1 MLLRIL
7 RVLLLVTIF
16 TAPAVDAQTLGL
28 DILEFDAS
36 RYRTITARVRA
47 TLDGNAIRN
56 LSMKNFD
63 VRENGVTMSSLV
75 TMCEDSAAAL
85 PVSAL
90 LVIDR
95 SGSMLTSLAA
105 AKAAAKNFVNRLS
118 PDDEMALLSF
128 TNVPSYDQPW
138 TQNKAMMNSRID
150 ALQVPFFGGGTALWD
165 AIERGTVVLA
175 EGTKRKVMIILSD
188 GDDRDS
194 QSTYAQAK
202 NAVLSDNILVYTI
215 GLGTGID
222 VATLTDL
229 AVSTGGKYFSAPTTA
244 DLDRIYQ
251 EISSQIAT
259 TGICTLTWESQ
270 LDCLDG
276 SVVNVEMVLEAANR
290 TLTVPLSYT
299 RPYDSTTLSFVS
311 LAIDR
316 DLVVETGETI
326 TVPIVLSR
334 VTPLRAPDR
343 FTFTLTYDK
352 SLLELISADTTSL
365 SAGYAVAQ
373 IPSSAGA
380 TIGMTGPRSIVSPG
394 TLLLLTFR
402 ALDTWESR
410 TSEIGVSL
418 PEVGRSCTFPSAE
431 AGLVTI
437 SGRCERAMI
446 RDTVT
451 ATTIRLLPPSPNPF
465 NPTTHIVYRL
475 SQDGV
480 ATLTLHDAAGRRVR
494 TLVDERVRAGEHQ
507 LMFDGSQ
514 LATGPYFLTLR
525 ALGKTE
531 TRRLLLV
538 K

>member
-290 TLTVPLSYT
+290 KLNVPLSYT

-311 LAIDR
+311 LVIDR
-316 DLVVETGETI
+316 DLVVETGAAI
-326 TVPIVLSR
+326 TVPIALSR

-352 SLLELISADTTSL
+352 SLLELVSADTTSL

-373 IPSSAGA
+373 IPSSTGA

-451 ATTIRLLPPSPNPF
+451 AATIRLLPPSPNPF

>member
-1 MLLRIL
+1 
-7 RVLLLVTIF
+7 
-16 TAPAVDAQTLGL
+16 
-28 DILEFDAS
+28 
-36 RYRTITARVRA
+36 
-47 TLDGNAIRN
+47 
-56 LSMKNFD
+56 
-63 VRENGVTMSSLV
+63 
-75 TMCEDSAAAL
+75 
-85 PVSAL
+85 
-90 LVIDR
+90 
-95 SGSMLTSLAA
+95 
-105 AKAAAKNFVNRLS
+105 
-118 PDDEMALLSF
+118 
-128 TNVPSYDQPW
+128 
-138 TQNKAMMNSRID
+138 
-150 ALQVPFFGGGTALWD
+150 LWD
-165 AIERGTVVLA
+165 AIDRGTAVLA
-175 EGTKRKVMIILSD
+175 DRTKRKVMIILSD

-194 QSTYAQAK
+194 RLTFEQAK

-215 GLGTGID
+215 GLGFSID
-222 VATLTDL
+222 VTRLTDL
-229 AVSTGGKYFSAPTTA
+229 AVSTGGKYFAAPTTA

-276 SVVNVEMVLEAANR
+276 SVVNVEIDLESSNK
-290 TLTVPLSYT
+290 TLTVPLTYN

-326 TVPIVLSR
+326 TVPIALSR

-352 SLLELISADTTSL
+352 SLLELMSADTTSL
-365 SAGYAVAQ
+365 SSGYTVALM
-373 IPSSAGA
+373 PNSAGA
-380 TIGMTGPRSIVSPG
+380 TIGMAGSRSIVSPG
-394 TLLLLTFR
+394 ALLTLTFR

-418 PEVGRSCTFPSAE
+418 PEVGRTCTFPSAE

-437 SGRCERAMI
+437 SGRCERAMV

-451 ATTIRLLPPSPNPF
+451 TPKIRLLPPSPNPF
-465 NPTTHIVYRL
+465 NPTTHIVYHL
-475 SQDGV
+475 SQDGI
-480 ATLTLHDAAGRRVR
+480 ATLTLHDAAGRHVR

-507 LMFDGSQ
+507 LLFDGSQ

-525 ALGKTE
+525 ALGTSE